1 MSRLSRQVVPTDTY
15 LASLSTSDWATLAS
29 RQVLLKG
36 GRGQYGVMVATPVD
50 QTTAWQVLTDYGNF
64 HRFLP
69 TVAESRVVG
78 VEGDRTIVEQL
89 DRRRILLSTVES
101 RIRTENLELNQQQIS
116 FQLLEG
122 NLEYMYGHWRLD
134 LAPPQYRSLLLVSQQ
149 VQAAAERDLGPFKG
163 MFYRLFEASLV
174 ETIQAVRSEM
184 ERRYPGAGAGAGD
197 TGVDPTFN

>member
-134 LAPPQYRSLLLVSQQ
+134 LTPPQYSPLLLVSQQ
-149 VQAAAERDLGPFKG
+149 VQAEAERDLGPFKG
-163 MFYRLFEASLV
+163 MFYRLFETSLV
-174 ETIQAVRSEM
+174 ETMQAVRAEM
-184 ERRYPGAGAGAGD
+184 ERRRQAPPGPG
-197 TGVDPTFN
+197 

>member
-1 MSRLSRQVVPTDTY
+1 MSRLSRQVLSTDTY
-15 LASLSTSDWATLAS
+15 LASLSTTDWATLAS
-29 RQVLLKG
+29 GRVLLKG
-36 GRGQYGVMVATPVD
+36 GMGQYEVMVATSVD
-50 QTTAWQVLTDYGNF
+50 GATAWEVLTDYGNF

-78 VEGDRTIVEQL
+78 LEGDRTIVEQL

-184 ERRYPGAGAGAGD
+184 ERRYPGDGARDAGVGSK
-197 TGVDPTFN
+197 FN

>member
-1 MSRLSRQVVPTDTY
+1 MSRLSRQVLPTDTY
-15 LASLSTSDWATLAS
+15 LASLSPMDWTTLAS
-29 RQVLLKG
+29 GRVLLKG
-36 GRGQYGVMVATPVD
+36 GMGQYEVIVATSVD
-50 QTTAWQVLTDYGNF
+50 GATAWAVLTDYANF

-78 VEGDRTIVEQL
+78 VEDDRTIVEQL

-134 LAPPQYRSLLLVSQQ
+134 LAPPQYRPLLLVSQQ

-184 ERRYPGAGAGAGD
+184 ERRYAGNGVGD
-197 TGVDPTFN
+197 VAVDPKFN

>member
-1 MSRLSRQVVPTDTY
+1 MSRLSRQVLPTDTY
-15 LASLSTSDWATLAS
+15 LASLSRTDWATLAS
-29 RQVLLKG
+29 GRVLLKG
-36 GRGQYGVMVATPVD
+36 GMGQYGVMVATSVD
-50 QTTAWQVLTDYGNF
+50 GATAWEVLTDYGNF

-78 VEGDRTIVEQL
+78 IEGDRTIVEQL

-122 NLEYMYGHWRLD
+122 NLAYMYGHWRLD
-134 LAPPQYRSLLLVSQQ
+134 LAPPQYRPLLLVSQQ

-184 ERRYPGAGAGAGD
+184 ELRYPGDGAGD
-197 TGVDPTFN
+197 AAVGPKFN